1 MAALCRFAAALA
13 AMIWLTASPGGAQS
27 MASEPAHLGVAT
39 CSGSNCH
46 GANERPAGSAVPGNE
61 YVVWSKRDKH
71 RRAYA
76 VLLEDRAIRM
86 ARAFGLPDAAN
97 QKFCLD
103 CHADNVP
110 PSQRGPQFQL
120 ADGVGC
126 EACHGG
132 AAKWLGPHISR
143 ASHRDNL
150 AAGLYPLEQPLA
162 RAEKCLGC
170 HYGDANHFVDHRLYG
185 AGHPRLAFELDT
197 FTAIQPAHFVVDKSY
212 IERKGRVTDV
222 QVWAAGQA
230 LAVVKRMTALLDPK
244 HAHPGLFPEFA
255 FYDCQSCHHPYR
267 PLHTPRATAEEAE
280 PGTVKLDSANAL
292 MLQLAAA
299 QVAPDA
305 ARALNG
311 HVSAMDQAAIAD
323 RAALLREAAAVRD
336 IAGRLLGLLAS
347 HQFSSGEL
355 RALAD
360 SLTALVRAEWRFSD
374 AEQVTMALEAVTTG
388 LGSSGLVGG
397 PQGAAIKHA
406 MGALYASFGNETSF
420 RSDAFAAA
428 LREVRRAI
436 GQ

>member
-13 AMIWLTASPGGAQS
+13 VMIWLTAAPGGAQS
-27 MASEPAHLGVAT
+27 QPSEPAHLGVAT

-46 GANERPAGSAVPGNE
+46 GAAERPSGSAVPGDE
-61 YVVWSKRDKH
+61 YIIWSKRDKH
-71 RRAYA
+71 RQAYK
-76 VLLEDRAIRM
+76 VLLEGPAIRM
-86 ARAFGLPDAAN
+86 ARALGLPDAAN

-110 PSQRGPQFQL
+110 AAQRGRQFQI

-132 AAKWLGPHISR
+132 AANWLGPHISG
-143 ASHRDNL
+143 ASHRDNV
-150 AAGLYPLEQPLA
+150 AAGLYPLERPVA
-162 RAEKCLGC
+162 RADKCLGC

-197 FTAIQPAHFVVDKSY
+197 FTAIQPAHFVVDKGY
-212 IERKGRVTDV
+212 IDRKGRVTDA

-230 LAVVKRMTALLDPK
+230 VAVVKRMSALIDPK

-255 FYDCQSCHHPYR
+255 FYDCQSCHHAYR
-267 PLHTPRATAEEAE
+267 PLHTPRAAAEDAE
-280 PGTVKLDSANAL
+280 PGTVKLDSANVL

-299 QVAPDA
+299 QVAPDM
-305 ARALNG
+305 ARTLSER
-311 HVSAMDQAAIAD
+311 VRAMDQAANSD
-323 RAALLREAAAVRD
+323 RAALLREAAAVRE
-336 IAGRLLGLLAS
+336 AAARLVGPLAS
-347 HQFSSGEL
+347 HQFSNGEL

-360 SLTALVRAEWRFSD
+360 ALAAQGRDEWRFSD
-374 AEQVTMALEAVTTG
+374 AEQTTMALEAVTNG
-388 LGSSGLVGG
+388 LRSSGLVGG
-397 PQGAAIKHA
+397 PQGVAVKKA
-406 MGALYASFGNETSF
+406 MDALYASFANETSF

-436 GQ
+436 KQ